1 MIHGVIIQTDILGR
15 EFCSVVE
22 QVSRSTKKRKIG
34 DRVVNS
40 IVISC
45 GECRFCKHKLVTARD
60 KTNGFTAYMMLYG
73 ERMGGV
79 FGYSHFTGGYAGG
92 QAEYVRV
99 PLGDQNLLELPDN
112 APFEKG

>member
-1 MIHGVIIQTDILGR
+1 
-15 EFCSVVE
+15 
-22 QVSRSTKKRKIG
+22 
-34 DRVVNS
+34 
-40 IVISC
+40 
-45 GECRFCKHKLVTARD
+45 
-60 KTNGFTAYMMLYG
+60 MMLYG